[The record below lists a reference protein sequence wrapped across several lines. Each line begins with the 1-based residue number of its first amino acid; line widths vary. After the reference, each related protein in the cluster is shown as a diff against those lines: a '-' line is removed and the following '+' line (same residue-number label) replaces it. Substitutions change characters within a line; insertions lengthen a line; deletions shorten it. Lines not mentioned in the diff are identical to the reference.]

1 MLLVELKRRL
11 QPPQMTATSSKQQ
24 PHQRLSQP
32 GYLRLRVR
40 VLRLL
45 RLAVSS
51 QQQH

>member
-11 QPPQMTATSSKQQ
+11 QPPQMTATSSTQQ
-24 PHQRLSQP
+24 PHQLLSQP
-32 GYLRLRVR
+32 GYVRVR
-40 VLRLL
+40 VQVL